1 MNRDIIWIHKFVQKF
16 HPPLILKKLYDI
28 WTQVI
33 KFIFIVYLFHF
44 INMLFNDEKIS
55 TSFYDLFL
63 LYWQI
68 KEQSRMQKTYF
79 HSLKKNTLREIN

>member
-44 INMLFNDEKIS
+44 INMLFYDGNIA
-55 TSFYDLFL
+55 TSFYDLFMFD
-63 LYWQI
+63 WQI
-68 KEQSRMQKTYF
+68 KEQSWMPKMYF
-79 HSLKKNTLREIN
+79 HSLKKNTYREIN